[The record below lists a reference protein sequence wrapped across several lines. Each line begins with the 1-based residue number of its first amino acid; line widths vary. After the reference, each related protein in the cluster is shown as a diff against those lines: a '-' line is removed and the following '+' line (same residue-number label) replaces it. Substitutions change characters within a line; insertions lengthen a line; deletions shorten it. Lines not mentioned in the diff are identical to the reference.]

1 MEMSLGEKDLIEL
14 LTVNQEIVCVYKTYD
29 SGLVSNH
36 NGIQTPF
43 GAFMEWCH
51 SLILEINMYNIWEIT
66 SIATI

>member
-43 GAFMEWCH
+43 GAFME
-51 SLILEINMYNIWEIT
+51 
-66 SIATI
+66 